1 MSTVLTAATRAM
13 TVEESDSE
21 SITSTQRNDQHQQ
34 SDSYDESDSRDDD
47 DDEDEDDDDQTIS
60 SNSSNNQNDQN
71 NQLLQHQQDNI
82 DSEMRHGFGEA
93 YSSEEYLQVSL
104 SRVLLNS
111 TPTLTT
117 REKC

>member
-34 SDSYDESDSRDDD
+34 SDSYDESDSQDD